1 YLDHLALGGEELTS
15 EFAREISRRLGVAH
29 ITHLYGP
36 TETTIDAVGF
46 AVEKDQ
52 PSLRVPIGLPLSN
65 YRVYVLDGWLQPV
78 PAGVAGELYISG
90 AGLARGYLGRAGLTA
105 ERFVADPYGPAGSR
119 MYRSGDVARWRAE
132 GVLDFLGRAD
142 DQVKLRG
149 FRIEPGEIEAAL
161 TRHPGVAQCAVIARE
176 DQPGHKRLV
185 AYVVAAA
192 DQSADPS
199 DLRGHLARSLPDYMV
214 PSAFVALAALPL
226 TANGKLDRRAL

>member
-105 ERFVADPYGPAGSR
+105 ERFVADPYGPVGSR

-132 GVLDFLGRAD
+132 GSAWG
-142 DQVKLRG
+142 
-149 FRIEPGEIEAAL
+149 EAA
-161 TRHPGVAQCAVIARE
+161 G
-176 DQPGHKRLV
+176 RLCGGG
-185 AYVVAAA
+185 
-192 DQSADPS
+192 
-199 DLRGHLARSLPDYMV
+199 RGCGAGSG
-214 PSAFVALAALPL
+214 FVARPCSAERSGLHGALGVCG
-226 TANGKLDRRAL
+226 AGG